1 MPEKAKY
8 YFFLFCLVCVSGLKS
23 FSQDSLKVGKYKLPA
38 IIIGEDT
45 FPVVN
50 LPMVT
55 VMDFSDPEVLKNLQA
70 YYRLRFNVIK
80 VYPYAKLAS
89 VKLNEMN
96 EHVTTLKSDREKRRY
111 IRETEKQIKDDF
123 EDQVKNLSISQGN
136 VLIKLINRET
146 GNTSYEL
153 IKDLRGSFNAFFSQG
168 LAKLFGHDLKD
179 TYDPKGRDKTIEDI
193 IQQIESGQIN
203 F

>member
-1 MPEKAKY
+1 MQKIIKY
-8 YFFLFCLVCVSGLKS
+8 FILSALFICISGIQS
-23 FSQDSLKVGKYKLPA
+23 FGQDSLKAHKYKLPY
-38 IIIGEDT
+38 IIVDDDT
-45 FPVVN
+45 VPVVN

-55 VMDFSDPEVLKNLQA
+55 VMDFSDPEIMKNLQA

-80 VYPYAKLAS
+80 VYPYAKLAA

-96 EHVTTLKSDREKRRY
+96 EHVATLKNDREKRKY
-111 IRETEKQIKDDF
+111 IRETEKQMKADF
-123 EDQVKNLSISQGN
+123 EDQIKNLSINQGN

-153 IKDLRGSFNAFFSQG
+153 IKDLRGSFNAFFAQG
-168 LAKLFGHDLKD
+168 LAKIFGHDLKD
-179 TYDPKGRDKTIEDI
+179 TYEPQGKDKTIEDI
-193 IQQIESGQIN
+193 VQQIESGQIT